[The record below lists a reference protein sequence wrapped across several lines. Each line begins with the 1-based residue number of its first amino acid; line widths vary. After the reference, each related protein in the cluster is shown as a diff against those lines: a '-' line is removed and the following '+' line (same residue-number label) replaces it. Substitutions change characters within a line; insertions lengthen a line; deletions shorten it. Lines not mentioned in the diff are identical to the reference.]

1 MKKRRGNVTT
11 RGARPLLSGNGANA
25 RERGSRPSAP
35 CRAAEQRLPFR
46 HHEKGRR
53 RNRPLARRLFRQAE
67 IRLPKRSAFVASPSA
82 PSLIRTGPYAHAP
95 RHPHAGAALHL
106 QPCRK
111 GGPAA
116 HHPSVP
122 ERRRKTFSMQPC
134 ACAAPCLPPCRR
146 RKRLRTRPAPP
157 AARHGSHAERR
168 PDRIIRK
175 KPARAGPFPCRQ
187 TKRPQP
193 HPRKNSDRAERQVRH
208 GSGRPFPRPSF
219 PFPLVRHLSP
229 AVAPMP
235 PLTLPPP
242 VPDRRLSSS
251 GTIPSPCPALARIIL
266 LQSPFL
272 SRGSSADRSRPQPR
286 EILTQKG
293 DALSGHPLSFIS
305 VSAWR
310 PDAPF
315 QCFPAV
321 AGQVRRSGTDASK
334 RPPSH
339 FPKETL
345 RHDTGISAWQ
355 PECGQ
360 WLW

>member
-1 MKKRRGNVTT
+1 M
-11 RGARPLLSGNGANA
+11 PLGILMPAPHFIFSHAGKVGL
-25 RERGSRPSAP
+25 PLIILP
-35 CRAAEQRLPFR
+35 CRSDA
-46 HHEKGRR
+46 GRR
-53 RNRPLARRLFRQAE
+53 
-67 IRLPKRSAFVASPSA
+67 SP
-82 PSLIRTGPYAHAP
+82 
-95 RHPHAGAALHL
+95 
-106 QPCRK
+106 C
-111 GGPAA
+111 
-116 HHPSVP
+116 
-122 ERRRKTFSMQPC
+122 
-134 ACAAPCLPPCRR
+134 
-146 RKRLRTRPAPP
+146 RPAPVP
-157 AARHGSHAERR
+157 PRASPHAAAEN
-168 PDRIIRK
+168 
-175 KPARAGPFPCRQ
+175 A
-187 TKRPQP
+187 
-193 HPRKNSDRAERQVRH
+193 
-208 GSGRPFPRPSF
+208 SGRDPRRLPPGMDLTRSAVRIASF
-219 PFPLVRHLSP
+219 GKSPPGPGLSP
-229 AVAPMP
+229 ADKRKDRSPIPGKTQTGPNDRSGMARAAPS
-235 PLTLPPP
+235 
-242 VPDRRLSSS
+242 PDRRLSSS